1 MRHPLGPRRRR
12 PRGAPVAV
20 GVLVTAVA
28 VGLGS
33 PSATASTTTRT
44 AVDRSGTSTGTPF
57 LPPPTGR
64 EPVGSTSLHLVDTA
78 RQDPWV
84 PERHRELMVSL
95 WYPAQRPTGPR
106 ARYMT
111 PAESEALLTD
121 GGITGVPLDILSRTR
136 TNSYVDAVPA
146 GRRGGLPLVVLS
158 PGFSKPR
165 SELTALAEELASHG
179 YVVAGVEHTYESVA
193 TTFPDGRVTGC
204 LACDVDRGPD
214 GWRAITEG
222 RAADVSFV
230 LDELTG
236 PRPAWTG
243 SALIDRSRIAMAG
256 QSLGGAS
263 SITTLLS
270 DPRVRA
276 GIDMD
281 GTTYASIPAGG
292 LSRPFLFLGRAG
304 QYTPDPANPAAASW
318 QRDWELLTGWKRWLV
333 VSGAV
338 HLSFTDLAVLADQVG
353 VDVGAALPG
362 VRGLEIV
369 RGYVRAFF
377 DRHLRHRPQPLLDGP
392 SPRYPEV
399 AFCSAEGC
407 G

>member
-1 MRHPLGPRRRR
+1 
-12 PRGAPVAV
+12 
-20 GVLVTAVA
+20 
-28 VGLGS
+28 
-33 PSATASTTTRT
+33 
-44 AVDRSGTSTGTPF
+44 
-57 LPPPTGR
+57 
-64 EPVGSTSLHLVDTA
+64 
-78 RQDPWV
+78 
-84 PERHRELMVSL
+84 
-95 WYPAQRPTGPR
+95 
-106 ARYMT
+106 
-111 PAESEALLTD
+111 
-121 GGITGVPLDILSRTR
+121 
-136 TNSYVDAVPA
+136 
-146 GRRGGLPLVVLS
+146 
-158 PGFSKPR
+158 
-165 SELTALAEELASHG
+165 
-179 YVVAGVEHTYESVA
+179 
-193 TTFPDGRVTGC
+193 
-204 LACDVDRGPD
+204 
-214 GWRAITEG
+214 
-222 RAADVSFV
+222 
-230 LDELTG
+230 
-236 PRPAWTG
+236 
-243 SALIDRSRIAMAG
+243 
-256 QSLGGAS
+256 
-263 SITTLLS
+263 
-270 DPRVRA
+270 
-276 GIDMD
+276 MD